1 MFSAIARAVVVVD
14 DQDAALAF
22 YRDVL
27 GFVTLHDEATGSIR
41 FLHVGLPGQ
50 AHTGLWLLPGT
61 PRADDQPQ
69 IVLCTGDLDRTRDA
83 LVAHG
88 VEVWGERDDATGRS
102 LHFLDVAGNV
112 LVAIEVAD
120 FDFAGYRAAFQD
132 MDVDRL
138 LAFYAPD
145 AVWVEYRGPNPP
157 HAPSVMRG
165 REAIEPFLRELA
177 AGPMEIAVGNEV
189 VAEHRIAF
197 LVTVT
202 LGDGRRILEHV
213 IADLRD
219 GQIVHQVD
227 VEAWD

>member
-1 MFSAIARAVVVVD
+1 MFHAIARAVVVVD
-14 DQDAALAF
+14 DVEDALAF

-27 GFVTLHDEATGSIR
+27 GFVTLHDETTGDFR

-50 AHTGLWLLPGT
+50 DHTGLWLLPGT
-61 PRADDQPQ
+61 PRSGDQPQ
-69 IVLCTGDLDRTRDA
+69 IVLCTGNLDRTREELA
-83 LVAHG
+83 AQG
-88 VEVWGERDDATGRS
+88 VEIWAERDDATGRS

-112 LVAIEVAD
+112 LVAIEIAA
-120 FDFAGYRAAFQD
+120 FDFAAYRDAFQA

-138 LAFYAPD
+138 LSFYAPD
-145 AVWVEYRGPNPP
+145 AVWVEYRGPSPQ
-157 HAPSVMRG
+157 HAPTVMRG

-177 AGPMEIAVGNEV
+177 AGPMEIAVGREV
-189 VAEHRIAF
+189 LAEDRIAF

-219 GQIVHQVD
+219 GMIVHQVD